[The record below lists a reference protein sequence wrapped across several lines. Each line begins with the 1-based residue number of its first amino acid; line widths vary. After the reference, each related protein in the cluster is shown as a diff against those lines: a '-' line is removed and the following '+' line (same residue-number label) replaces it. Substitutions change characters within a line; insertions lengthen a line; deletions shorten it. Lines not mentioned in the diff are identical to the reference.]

1 MSNFDLRK
9 YLAENRLLQEEFISE
24 VSDNEI
30 QAAAAKALGVSPEE
44 LDKEEDKIEEVGLAL
59 AITIAGLIPPALELV
74 GNVTNKAKQMIGLSD
89 QEKKELAEL
98 NKKIEFTEELIQK
111 ADKSTTG
118 DVSASERQARRR
130 LERLKKEKD
139 EKFGTKF
146 GNWAK
151 HAGHSLHHAYVTP
164 IRKMFEYV
172 AKFTKKDSKLRD
184 EDYREKLSNIIYA
197 ATMMGVAGYGIA
209 SHINHLHGVGPV
221 LTTIADGVKEGKSIV
236 DLVKGVASMI

>member
-1 MSNFDLRK
+1 MDTFDLRK

-30 QAAAAKALGVSPEE
+30 QTAAAKALGVSPEE
-44 LDKEEDKIEEVGLAL
+44 LEKQEDQIEEVGLAL
-59 AITIAGLIPPALELV
+59 AVTIAGLIPPALELV
-74 GNVTNKAKQMIGLSD
+74 GSVTNKAKQLVGLSD

-98 NKKIEFTEELIQK
+98 NKKIKFTKELIKK
-111 ADKSTTG
+111 ADKSTSG
-118 DVSASERQARRR
+118 DVSADERQARNR
-130 LERLKKEKD
+130 LERLEKEKD

-164 IRKMFEYV
+164 IRKMFEYA
-172 AKFTKKDSKLRD
+172 AKFSKKDSKLRD
-184 EDYREKLSNIIYA
+184 KDYREKLSNIVYA
-197 ATMMGVAGYGIA
+197 AVMMGIAGVGIA
-209 SHINHLHGVGPV
+209 SHIGHLHGVGPV

-236 DLVKGVASMI
+236 DLVKGVASLI

>member
-1 MSNFDLRK
+1 MSFDLRK

-24 VSDNEI
+24 VSDQEI
-30 QAAAAKALGVSPEE
+30 KDAAAKALGISPEE
-44 LDKEEDKIEEVGLAL
+44 LKKEENKIEEVGLAL

-74 GNVTNKAKQMIGLSD
+74 GNVTNKAKQLVGLSD

-98 NKKIEFTEELIQK
+98 NAKIKKAKGLVDTFDDKNIGANDEEKRAIQLLK
-111 ADKSTTG
+111 NLKD
-118 DVSASERQARRR
+118 ER
-130 LERLKKEKD
+130 D

-164 IRKMFEYV
+164 IRKMFEYA

-197 ATMMGVAGYGIA
+197 AVMMGVAGVGIA
-209 SHINHLHGVGPV
+209 SHIGHLHGVGPV
-221 LTTIADGVKEGKSIV
+221 LTTLADGIKEGKSIV
-236 DLVKGVASMI
+236 DLVKSVASLI

>member
-1 MSNFDLRK
+1 MDTFNLTK

-24 VSDNEI
+24 VSDSEI
-30 QAAAAKALGVSPEE
+30 EAAAAKALGVSPEE
-44 LDKEEDKIEEVGLAL
+44 LEKEEGKIEEVGLAL

-74 GNVTNKAKQMIGLSD
+74 GGVTNKAKQMIGLND
-89 QEKKELAEL
+89 QEKKELADLNAKIKKAKGLVDNFDDKTIGSNDEEKRAIEL
-98 NKKIEFTEELIQK
+98 LKNLK
-111 ADKSTTG
+111 D
-118 DVSASERQARRR
+118 ER
-130 LERLKKEKD
+130 D

-164 IRKMFEYV
+164 IRKMFEYA
-172 AKFTKKDSKLRD
+172 AKFSKKDSKLRD

-197 ATMMGVAGYGIA
+197 AVMMGVAGVGIA
-209 SHINHLHGVGPV
+209 SHIGHLNGVGPV

-236 DLVKGVASMI
+236 DLVKGVASLI